1 MVNDSSKHIESQL
14 HRSEGSH
21 WRNYIAEFVY
31 GGIDGSITTFA
42 VVAGAAGAHLDSPIV
57 IILGLANLIADGFSM
72 SVGAYLAAKTEQEEY
87 KKHESIEYWEVEHLP
102 EREKEE
108 VREIYRQKGFEEPLL
123 SQVVEV
129 ITANK
134 KRWVDVMMKEELGM
148 VKDER
153 SPFALGLSTFIAF
166 LLVGSIPLLV
176 YLWDWLVGDTSLPLF
191 PVSCVATGIAFV
203 VVGYMKAYVNHSS
216 KLKAIAETLLLGTS
230 AAVLS
235 YIVGHYLEKW
245 LA

>member
-1 MVNDSSKHIESQL
+1 MVDKKTQHIERRL
-14 HRSEGSH
+14 HQNDGK
-21 WRNYIAEFVY
+21 WRDYIAEFVY

-42 VVAGAAGAHLDSPIV
+42 VVAGAAGAHLDSSVV

-72 SVGAYLAAKTEQEEY
+72 SVGAYLSAKTEKEEY
-87 KKHESIEYWEVEHLP
+87 KKHERIEYWEVEHMP

-129 ITANK
+129 ITADK

-148 VKDER
+148 IKDER

-166 LLVGSIPLLV
+166 LLVGAIPLLV
-176 YLWDWLVGDTSLPLF
+176 YVWDWLVGTRLPLF
-191 PVSCVATGIAFV
+191 PVSCIATGIAFV
-203 VVGYMKAYVNHSS
+203 VVGYLKAHVNRSS
-216 KLKAIAETLLLGTS
+216 KLKGIAETLLLGTS

-235 YIVGHYLEKW
+235 YMVGYYLEKW